1 MAPLFRARRP
11 AEEGGSGGKILRGRR
26 GGSASQSSPYARPSP
41 PALPPPPP
49 RAGSPR
55 WLLGLVSGA
64 GKLISSV
71 FRSDSSSSASSSD
84 YSSDEDCIPRNDEEE
99 DTEARADLHG
109 LNQGVKELVTD
120 CMEESHAIVTISE
133 TKLAIEK
140 LLAQETFSRD
150 ECNRLI
156 KLIQSRVVDSPEFVH
171 DGAERGVTNKGA
183 GNAVDP
189 SRAWLSLKQNM
200 DLPESLQCSPV
211 MEAKK
216 WLEEKKLSSNSKVDS
231 VCGPC
236 TLNTDML
243 NYDIHNNKDVSPVDL
258 AKSYMQSLPPWQS
271 PRFGSSGLKAPTP
284 SRVDFCMVEN
294 NDATTSHSLPPFKDF
309 KRNYLSARLLKSSD
323 NNRRVRLKLTENM
336 LEHHEFKQ
344 FDAQQNI
351 FQNETLKISSA
362 MDERG
367 EGVLGTEHYSCSLQY
382 AETSSAPKSLADLHV
397 KDDCSKDGLSLPDK
411 AVNADPLALADKP
424 SSIVIASEPKET
436 DKATESAN
444 ETALPTISTLGPT
457 ESKIESEPTLS
468 PGLEENK
475 DVVEPL
481 LTEQEDIVDSDT
493 PHGSFVPASTSV
505 VHGGDPMAEKAV
517 LAPDLTK
524 SSKLSDADDVNNI
537 DKNVQTL
544 SANTTAVVGNLE
556 ADNTTESNPD
566 AKPQDGNIFSQH
578 GTDGLANEL
587 STNGG
592 SAESNAD
599 PQSFCEEDQSYTHC
613 SNGEQTMGGISGG
626 TCELQCEVAIDTAA
640 IHGASSIT
648 GQNSFITDVTI
659 IFFVVWKLLLNSAGH
674 VDFFLAGISRR
685 STIGLEAIAE
695 RPSQGIELHSPA
707 IPIVC
712 CSLFQGLTRQLHRQA
727 HETLRRTRP
736 GPPLPGCVP
745 LH

>member
-1 MAPLFRARRP
+1 MASLFRARRP

-26 GGSASQSSPYARPSP
+26 GGSASQSSPYARPPP

-49 RAGSPR
+49 PAGSPR

-99 DTEARADLHG
+99 DTEARADLHE
-109 LNQGVKELVTD
+109 LNQGVNKPELVTD
-120 CMEESHAIVTISE
+120 CMEGSRAIVTISE

-150 ECNRLI
+150 ECDRLI

-171 DGAERGVTNKGA
+171 DGSERGVTNRGT
-183 GNAVDP
+183 GNAIDP
-189 SRAWLSLKQNM
+189 SGAWLSLKQNM
-200 DLPESLQCSPV
+200 GLPESLQCSPGDLSSLSPRTPAFRGCTPDVHSAAV

-243 NYDIHNNKDVSPVDL
+243 NYDIHNKDVSPVDL

-284 SRVDFCMVEN
+284 SRVDFCTDEN

-309 KRNYLSARLLKSSD
+309 KRKYLSARLRESSD

-351 FQNETLKISSA
+351 FQNETSKISSA
-362 MDERG
+362 MDEKG
-367 EGVLGTEHYSCSLQY
+367 EDVLGTERYSGSLQSV
-382 AETSSAPKSLADLHV
+382 ETSSAPKSLADLHV

-411 AVNADPLALADKP
+411 SVNADPLVLADKP
-424 SSIVIASEPKET
+424 SSIVIASETKET

-444 ETALPTISTLGPT
+444 ETALPTISSLDPT

-468 PGLEENK
+468 PGLVENK

-481 LTEQEDIVDSDT
+481 LTEQEYIVDSDI
-493 PHGSFVPASTSV
+493 PRGSFVPASTSV

-517 LAPDLTK
+517 VTPDITK
-524 SSKLSDADDVNNI
+524 STTLCDADDVNNI
-537 DKNVQTL
+537 DKNVQTS

-556 ADNTTESNPD
+556 ANNTTESNPD
-566 AKPQDGNIFSQH
+566 AKPQQGNIFLQH
-578 GTDGLANEL
+578 GTDGRANEL

-599 PQSFCEEDQSYTHC
+599 PQSFCQEDQSYTHC
-613 SNGEQTMGGISGG
+613 GNGEQTMGISGE
-626 TCELQCEVAIDTAA
+626 TCELQSEAAIDTPAV
-640 IHGASSIT
+640 HGAGSIT
-648 GQNSFITDVTI
+648 GNTE
-659 IFFVVWKLLLNSAGH
+659 N
-674 VDFFLAGISRR
+674 GILMKSIEQVLVEPQPSSSSRR
-685 STIGLEAIAE
+685 KRAVVKVKRGRGRGRGGRGAK
-695 RPSQGIELHSPA
+695 
-707 IPIVC
+707 
-712 CSLFQGLTRQLHRQA
+712 
-727 HETLRRTRP
+727 
-736 GPPLPGCVP
+736 
-745 LH
+745 

>member
-1 MAPLFRARRP
+1 MASLFRARRP

-26 GGSASQSSPYARPSP
+26 GGSASQSSPYARPPP
-41 PALPPPPP
+41 PALPSPPPP
-49 RAGSPR
+49 AGSPR

-99 DTEARADLHG
+99 DAEARADLHG
-109 LNQGVKELVTD
+109 LNQGVNKPELVTD
-120 CMEESHAIVTISE
+120 CMEGSHAIVTISE

-150 ECNRLI
+150 ECDRLI

-171 DGAERGVTNKGA
+171 DGAERGVTNRGT

-189 SRAWLSLKQNM
+189 SGAWLSLKQNM
-200 DLPESLQCSPV
+200 GLPESLQCSPGDLSSLSPTTPAFRGCTPDVHSAAV

-243 NYDIHNNKDVSPVDL
+243 NYDIHNKDVSPVDL

-284 SRVDFCMVEN
+284 SRVDFCMDEN

-309 KRNYLSARLLKSSD
+309 KRNYLSARLRESSG

-344 FDAQQNI
+344 FDTQQNI
-351 FQNETLKISSA
+351 FQNETSKILSA

-367 EGVLGTEHYSCSLQY
+367 EDVLGTEHHSGSLQSV
-382 AETSSAPKSLADLHV
+382 ETSGAPKSLADLHV

-424 SSIVIASEPKET
+424 SSTVIASEPKET
-436 DKATESAN
+436 DKTTESAN
-444 ETALPTISTLGPT
+444 ETALPTISSLDPT

-468 PGLEENK
+468 PGLAENK
-475 DVVEPL
+475 DVIEPL
-481 LTEQEDIVDSDT
+481 LTEQEYIVDSDI

-505 VHGGDPMAEKAV
+505 VQGDPMAEKAV
-517 LAPDLTK
+517 VTPDIIKSTK
-524 SSKLSDADDVNNI
+524 LCDADDVNNI
-537 DKNVQTL
+537 DKNVQAS
-544 SANTTAVVGNLE
+544 SANTTAVVGSLE
-556 ADNTTESNPD
+556 ANNTTELNPD
-566 AKPQDGNIFSQH
+566 AKPKKGNIFLQH
-578 GTDGLANEL
+578 GTDGSANEL

-592 SAESNAD
+592 CAESNAD
-599 PQSFCEEDQSYTHC
+599 PQSFREEDQSYTRC
-613 SNGEQTMGGISGG
+613 SNGEQTMGISGE
-626 TCELQCEVAIDTAA
+626 TCELQSEAAIDTPAV
-640 IHGASSIT
+640 HGASSIT
-648 GQNSFITDVTI
+648 GNTKNGI
-659 IFFVVWKLLLNSAGH
+659 LLKSIEPVLVEPQPSSS
-674 VDFFLAGISRR
+674 SRR
-685 STIGLEAIAE
+685 KRAVVKVKKG
-695 RPSQGIELHSPA
+695 RGR
-707 IPIVC
+707 
-712 CSLFQGLTRQLHRQA
+712 GRGWGR
-727 HETLRRTRP
+727 
-736 GPPLPGCVP
+736 GGK
-745 LH
+745 